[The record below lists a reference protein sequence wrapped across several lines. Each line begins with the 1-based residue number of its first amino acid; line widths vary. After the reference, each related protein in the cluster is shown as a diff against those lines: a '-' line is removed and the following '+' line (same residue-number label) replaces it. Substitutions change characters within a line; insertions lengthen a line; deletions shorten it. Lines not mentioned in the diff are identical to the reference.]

1 MPPPFTWISRLPPSR
16 RFGAARLTPYV
27 RPARHFYSVSPF
39 HTVFQNTSSRH
50 INKLKNGVT
59 ALPHS
64 SISAPV
70 MFKELST
77 SSSVP
82 SPTLGQQLRM
92 SSFGFVSMVSH
103 AHTIAP
109 ESFHAAC
116 SSGRL
121 VMAGL
126 THRSTRTSPL
136 VASASSVHSDFSSPP
151 VAPLRCRPVNSI
163 R

>member
-1 MPPPFTWISRLPPSR
+1 VISRLHPSYSWPHR
-16 RFGAARLTPYV
+16 RLTGFV

-39 HTVFQNTSSRH
+39 PAVFQNASLQH
-50 INKLKNGVT
+50 INTFKNGVT
-59 ALPHS
+59 ALPHLF
-64 SISAPV
+64 ISAPGV
-70 MFKELST
+70 RNELST
-77 SSSVP
+77 SSIVP

-92 SSFGFVSMVSH
+92 SSFGFVSMVFH
-103 AHTIAP
+103 AQTIAP

-116 SSGRL
+116 PGGRL

-136 VASASSVHSDFSSPP
+136 VASASSVHLDFSSPP